1 MLDKLLD
8 YQREICNLQYTI
20 NLLRW
25 ELKVAAPK
33 KSVDNLIQLITG
45 YEDKLFILQTSNEY
59 GNLLLDTINS
69 DEFKKIDEAEQ
80 RYIHNLL
87 RHFQENK
94 NIPETFFSEYTSLK
108 AKANT
113 VWKEAKEKQD
123 YELFKPYLSKII
135 KMTKEYYKFLN
146 KDATNLYDVML
157 NDYEMGM
164 TSDIIDRLF
173 NELKEALIPLIKE
186 VANNDAVGYKGNY
199 TEKELL
205 DCATYLLDYIGFDI
219 DRGLLDIYPHGFT
232 EKMNSNDIRIA
243 FSHDNNPVDFVTT
256 IIHEGGHGIFEQNI
270 NKNLSRYENTTIDDL
285 YALHESQSRFYENIL
300 GRNINFW
307 IPIYD
312 EVSKK
317 LKLNIPL
324 EEFSKALNTVKL
336 SKIRVEADE
345 VTYCLHIIIRYE
357 IERDLFNGSLNVD
370 DIPDV
375 WNKKMKEYLNVDIE
389 NNSEGLMQDIHWSEG
404 SFGYFPSYL
413 LGTIYDGM
421 FLEAIEENLGS
432 IDELLKNGK
441 VKEITKFLTEN
452 IYQFGG
458 AYTSQEIIQKVSGKE
473 LSVKPIINYFY
484 KKYKK

>member
-8 YQREICNLQYTI
+8 YQREISNIQYTI

-25 ELKVAAPK
+25 ELKVSAPK
-33 KSVDNLIQLITG
+33 KSVDDLIQLITDF
-45 YEDKLFILQTSNEY
+45 EEKLFQLQTSNEY
-59 GNLLLDTINS
+59 GDLLLNTINS
-69 DEFKKIDEAEQ
+69 DEFKEIEKAEQ
-80 RYIHNLL
+80 RYIHHLL
-87 RHFQENK
+87 KHFKENK
-94 NIPETFFSEYTSLK
+94 NIPEDFFSEYTSLK
-108 AKANT
+108 AKANI
-113 VWKEAKEKQD
+113 VWREAKEKQD

-135 KMTKEYYKFLN
+135 EMTKQYYKYLGG
-146 KDATNLYDVML
+146 DTTHLYDVML
-157 NDYEMGM
+157 DDYEIGM
-164 TSDIIDRLF
+164 TSDVIDQLF
-173 NELKEALIPLIKE
+173 NELKEDLIPLIRE
-186 VANNDAVGYKGNY
+186 VADNDVVSYKGNY

-205 DCATYLLDYIGFDI
+205 DCATYLLDYIGFDM
-219 DRGLLDIYPHGFT
+219 DRGMLGIYPHGFT

-270 NKNLSRYENTTIDDL
+270 DSNLSRYENTMVDDL

-307 IPIYD
+307 IPIYG
-312 EVSKK
+312 EVKK
-317 LKLNIPL
+317 MLKLDLSL
-324 EEFSKALNTVKL
+324 EEFAKALNAVKR
-336 SKIRVEADE
+336 SKIRIEADE

-370 DIPDV
+370 DIPAV

-421 FLEAIEENLGS
+421 FLDAIEENLGS
-432 IDELLKNGK
+432 IDELLRDGK
-441 VKEITKFLTEN
+441 VKEITSFLTEN
-452 IYQFGG
+452 IYKFGG
-458 AYTSQEIIQKVSGKE
+458 TYTSREIIQRVCGKE
-473 LSVKPIINYFY
+473 LSVKPIINYFN
-484 KKYKK
+484 KKYRK